1 MRSETDYR
9 KILKSFEAERDTG
22 FCILD
27 AEGRMTA
34 FLRSGIFREL
44 SRQVTFGIPAHFAI
58 DPIFKHLHN
67 PELTFNQ
74 SKPSSQTHPVL
85 AATRAQISG
94 VLVVPAQGSVAR
106 VVTHPIKPLSRSVDG
121 TRTYV

>member
-1 MRSETDYR
+1 MS
-9 KILKSFEAERDTG
+9 
-22 FCILD
+22 
-27 AEGRMTA
+27 A
-34 FLRSGIFREL
+34 FLHSSIFREL
-44 SRQVTFGIPAHFAI
+44 SRQVTFGIPAHFVI

-74 SKPSSQTHPVL
+74 SKASPQTHPVL
-85 AATRAQISG
+85 AATCAQISS

-106 VVTHPIKPLSRSVDG
+106 VVTHPVPLSRSVDR